1 MRVAGWWILGVAAC
15 LGCRAEVSEPELR
28 RPLESMPRG
37 ACVVLVASDLAN
49 TWERAEAHEALTI
62 LKRSLP
68 EELVPPPELLAL
80 QERLAAFETRTETS
94 LRQDLWLNLM
104 RQRLAVGV
112 YPEDGATL
120 GDILFVAE
128 LDEGARFHAALEAV
142 LQESA
147 PDWQVE
153 STRFDDLPAWRVRDG
168 ERLDV
173 LVLQDGEFL
182 AISTA
187 DALVRSAL
195 DIRRGASEASVLR
208 EPACAA
214 ALEAVGLQS
223 VAIVSLGPGAE
234 QWNAKGL
241 TWDSDGVHFKRLVPM
256 PAPAAAAEATPARR
270 EEILRSIPAGV
281 TMVYYS
287 RPAEMQQLRALFDD
301 FQCGSMH
308 SSSGDV
314 GAHFVAATGAV
325 PVRAVAAPS
334 AATAAPPFGLD
345 RLPFALAQDVLP
357 WAGDE
362 MALVL
367 AALMPTALVPLPNAA
382 LVLEAADGEAA
393 VRALGELEDRVQ
405 GLPMVGEGGFDE
417 VSYGGKTYRS
427 LASPVLEALA
437 PSYLVDGDLVV
448 ITTTRELLQ
457 QIIDTRRAGKGHL
470 LRGATFRPFTR
481 FVPGSASVVLYADQT
496 KLHQALLQVAHM
508 PRLWGEEV
516 ERVVEIMEGLT
527 VVFEHFP
534 ASAAYIE
541 RTPEGLTLNGWM
553 REAEE

>member
-1 MRVAGWWILGVAAC
+1 MRSARWWIWGVAAC

-37 ACVVLVASDLAN
+37 ACVLLVASDLAN

-68 EELVPPPELLAL
+68 EELVAPPELVAL
-80 QERLAAFETRTETS
+80 QERLAAFETRTGTS

-112 YPEDGATL
+112 YPEDGASL

-128 LDEGARFHAALEAV
+128 LDDGPRFRSALEAV
-142 LQESA
+142 LRESV
-147 PDWQVE
+147 PDWRVE
-153 STRFDDLPAWRVRDG
+153 ETRFDELPAWRVRDG

-173 LVLQDGEFL
+173 LLVQDGEFL
-182 AISTA
+182 AFSTA
-187 DALVRSAL
+187 DALVHGAL
-195 DIRRGASEASVLR
+195 EIRRGASEASVLR
-208 EPACAA
+208 EPACAT
-214 ALEAVGLQS
+214 ALEALGRQS
-223 VAIVSLGPGAE
+223 VAIVSLDAGAA

-256 PAPAAAAEATPARR
+256 AEPAASAAGATPPRR
-270 EEILRSIPAGV
+270 EEIMRSVPAGM
-281 TMVYYS
+281 TMVYYAK
-287 RPAEMQQLRALFDD
+287 PAEMQQLRTLFDD

-308 SSSGDV
+308 SSSRR
-314 GAHFVAATGAV
+314 AAMHFAAASSPA
-325 PVRAVAAPS
+325 PVQSAAAPS
-334 AATAAPPFGLD
+334 ATPFGLD
-345 RLPFALAQDVLP
+345 RLPFALGQDVLP

-362 MALVL
+362 MVLVL
-367 AALMPTALVPLPNAA
+367 ADLKPTALVPLPNAA

-393 VRALGELEDRVQ
+393 VRSLGELEQRLEGFALMGGQ
-405 GLPMVGEGGFDE
+405 GFEAVH
-417 VSYGGKTYRS
+417 YGGKTYRS

-448 ITTTRELLQ
+448 IATTRELLQ
-457 QIIDTRRAGKGHL
+457 QIIDTRRAGKGNL
-470 LRGATFRPFTR
+470 LRAPTFRPFTR
-481 FVPGSASVVLYADQT
+481 FVPVGASVVVYADQT
-496 KLHQALLQVAHM
+496 KLHQALLQVAHL
-508 PRLWGEEV
+508 PRLWGDEV
-516 ERVVEIMEGLT
+516 DRAVEIMEGLS

-553 REAEE
+553 REAPE